1 MISHPLQKV
10 IYPYKLAASGGEMA
24 GDVALDQFHR
34 LSGYLLDTD
43 GKVEAKLEFGET
55 EKGMP
60 LVTGHIRAVVRR
72 ECVNC
77 AHAVE
82 EKIDFIPQIVIVKSE
97 DEASELDESLDP
109 VILTD
114 EKIGLVDLIEDE
126 IILALPILARHPEGQ
141 CDPSYY
147 AWKAQQESQLKNA
160 GVGKKENPFSV
171 LAKLKQ
177 SKSEDTDH

>member
-10 IYPYKLAASGGEMA
+10 IYPYKLAAHGGEMA
-24 GDVALDQFHR
+24 GEVPLDQFRR
-34 LSGYLLDTD
+34 LAGYLLDTE
-43 GKVEAKLEFGET
+43 GKAQVTLVYGLT

-60 LVTGHIRAVVRR
+60 LVTGRIQAVVRR

-77 AHAVE
+77 SHAVE

-97 DEASELDESLDP
+97 DEASELGEALDP
-109 VILTD
+109 VVMTD
-114 EKIGLVDLIEDE
+114 EKIELVDLIEDE
-126 IILALPILARHPEGQ
+126 IILALPILARHSEGQ

-147 AWKAQQESQLKNA
+147 AWKAQQDSELKNA
-160 GVGKKENPFSV
+160 GVSKKENPFSV

-177 SKSEDTDH
+177 STTDDTEN